1 MAVGKSAVGRILA
14 RKLRRRFVDL
24 DKLIEKTE
32 GMKVKKI
39 FAQKGEPYFRDCESK
54 ALADVLAHDRQVIAT
69 GGGAVLNEDNLR
81 LLLDR
86 ALLICL
92 TASTDILLKRVG
104 SGAKR
109 PLLSGGDRKS
119 RVEELLRQ
127 REALY
132 ARAHHRIDTTFL
144 TVDEVAER
152 IIQLAKQED

>member
-14 RKLRRRFVDL
+14 RKLGRRFVDL
-24 DKLIEKTE
+24 DKLIEKAE

-39 FAQKGEPYFRDCESK
+39 FAQKGEAYFRECETK
-54 ALADVLAHDRQVIAT
+54 ALADLLAHDRQVIAT

-92 TASTDILLKRVG
+92 SASTEILVKRVG
-104 SGAKR
+104 SGDKR
-109 PLLSGGDRKS
+109 PLLRGAERKS

-127 REALY
+127 REAMY

-152 IIQLAKQED
+152 IIGLAKRED